1 MNCIIFFKFLVM
13 ELIAFFAL
21 IDFKGGRERGEILAC
36 KTTYFENKYKR
47 EFPQGRND

>member
-1 MNCIIFFKFLVM
+1 M

-21 IDFKGGRERGEILAC
+21 IDFKGEREEGGILAC
-36 KTTYFENKYKR
+36 KTTYFENKYKP